1 MIFENDIAANTV
13 MILRNN
19 WSNGTI
25 IVVDL
30 RQLGLAHFYWATDNE
45 VQQRNVSP
53 EYEIQPGESVYVVAD
68 ERKNIVIL
76 NKNDAAQH
84 VCIEVDVNPV
94 PPSFRPVSATSGF

>member
-1 MIFENDIAANTV
+1 MIFENNIAANTV

-25 IVVDL
+25 VVVDL
-30 RQLGLAHFYWATDNE
+30 RQLGQAHFYWATDNE
-45 VQQRNVSP
+45 VQQQSVSP
-53 EYEIQPGESVYVVAD
+53 EYTIQPGESVYVVAD

-76 NKNDAAQH
+76 NQSNAVQH

-94 PPSFRPVSATSGF
+94 PPSFRPISATSGF